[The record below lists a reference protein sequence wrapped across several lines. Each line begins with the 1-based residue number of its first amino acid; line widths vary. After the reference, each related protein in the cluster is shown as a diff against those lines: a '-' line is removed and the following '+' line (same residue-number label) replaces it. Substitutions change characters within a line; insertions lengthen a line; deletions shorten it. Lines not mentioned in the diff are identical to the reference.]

1 MNWNEKWFN
10 PMCLPNKIRLRKLE
24 HIRMNYNRSQHLR
37 VAVNCIHIIQ
47 KAYSR
52 INALDQ
58 SLLPSGLLTSIKWT
72 GQGGFGIYPNP
83 SLHPPSCYLIQ
94 CFVSVQHIIA
104 FPPSPSFHSST
115 SHHVL
120 PSYLSSCPSFPI
132 SHFIFFPLSR
142 PPSLTAFLYATPHFL
157 VIRLPRSP
165 AITGSCL
172 SYSLTSLNTIMISLS
187 LSLSLLPPSCII
199 SSLSLY
205 HIFHNGPITT

>member
-1 MNWNEKWFN
+1 
-10 PMCLPNKIRLRKLE
+10 MCLPNKIRIRKLE
-24 HIRMNYNRSQHLR
+24 YTRINYNRLQYLR
-37 VAVNCIHIIQ
+37 VAVNCIYIIQ

-52 INALDQ
+52 INVLYQ
-58 SLLPSGLLTSIKWT
+58 PLLPSGLLTSIKWT

-94 CFVSVQHIIA
+94 CFVSVQHTIT

-132 SHFIFFPLSR
+132 SHFIFLPLFR
-142 PPSLTAFLYATPHFL
+142 PPSLTALCATPHFF
-157 VIRLPRSP
+157 VIRLLRSP

-172 SYSLTSLNTIMISLS
+172 SYSLTRLTTIIIYLS
-187 LSLSLLPPSCII
+187 LFLPPSCII
-199 SSLSLY
+199 SSLSLFR
-205 HIFHNGPITT
+205 IFHNGPITT